1 MGADNSSEE
10 SGGALAVPAEGS
22 DTAQGPSAVAAA
34 KPNAASKSSAR
45 RGPSVHRYN
54 LGTWS
59 AYHAARIAARS
70 LAGVAKNQD

>member
-1 MGADNSSEE
+1 
-10 SGGALAVPAEGS
+10 
-22 DTAQGPSAVAAA
+22 
-34 KPNAASKSSAR
+34 
-45 RGPSVHRYN
+45 VHRYN